1 MQEINKIK
9 DKVLHSIESGKLTM
23 RPRWYFVL
31 MSALYAA
38 GGVLLGLA
46 LLYVSSFIVFAMNR
60 SGLWFAPGFG
70 PRAFAPFLLSLPWIM
85 IAVAVL
91 FIVLLE
97 VVVRKYSFGFR
108 TPLLY
113 SALAIILIAV
123 VGGFFIAQTPLH
135 ERYSGRLYRTA
146 GPKPE
151 NIRPCVIEAVTD
163 IGFVCINPDGERIA
177 VAVSPDTRLPQGEVL
192 VRGAAVVVFGRGEQG
207 LIQARGVRVVNRRDV
222 PRIPGERPLPP
233 RLGE

>member
-1 MQEINKIK
+1 MK
-9 DKVLHSIESGKLTM
+9 
-23 RPRWYFVL
+23 PRWHFVL

-38 GGVLLGLA
+38 GGVLLALA

-70 PRAFAPFLLSLPWIM
+70 PRAFGPFLLSLPWIM
-85 IAVAVL
+85 ITVAVA

-113 SALAIILIAV
+113 SALVIILIAV

-135 ERYSGRLYRTA
+135 DRFSGRLYRTA
-146 GPKPE
+146 GPRPGD
-151 NIRPCVIEAVTD
+151 IRPCVIEAITEA
-163 IGFVCINPDGERIA
+163 GFICINPDGERIA
-177 VAVSPDTRLPQGEVL
+177 VALVPGTRLPDGAELDQGDP
-192 VRGAAVVVFGRGEQG
+192 VVVFGRNERG
-207 LIQARGVRVVNRRDV
+207 LIQARGVKIIRPGDM
-222 PRIPGERPLPP
+222 PPIPGVRPLPP
-233 RLGE
+233 RLGEQ

>member
-1 MQEINKIK
+1 MQEINRIK
-9 DKVLHSIESGKLTM
+9 DRVLHSIESGELSM
-23 RPRWYFVL
+23 RPRWHFVL

-85 IAVAVL
+85 IAVAVA

-113 SALAIILIAV
+113 SALTIILLAV

-135 ERYSGRLYRTA
+135 ERYSGGLYRTA
-146 GPKPE
+146 GPKPGD
-151 NIRPCVIEAVTD
+151 IRPCVIETVTE
-163 IGFVCINPDGERIA
+163 IGFVCINPDGERVA

-192 VRGAAVVVFGRGEQG
+192 ERGDAVVVFGRGEEG
-207 LIQARGVRVVNRRDV
+207 LIQAKGVKMLRPGDMPPV
-222 PRIPGERPLPP
+222 PGERPLPP